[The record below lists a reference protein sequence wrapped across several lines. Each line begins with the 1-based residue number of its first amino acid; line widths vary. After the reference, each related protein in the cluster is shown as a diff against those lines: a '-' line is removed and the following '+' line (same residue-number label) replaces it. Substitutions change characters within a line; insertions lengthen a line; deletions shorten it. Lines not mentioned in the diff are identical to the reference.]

1 MIDKGTGEGRLFDPD
16 LLKRIETLSIIVRR
30 NLAGRNAGK
39 RRSPR
44 KGSSVE
50 FADYRNYTAGDDF
63 RQIDWN
69 AFARF
74 ERLYL
79 KLFMEE
85 QDTTIHSFVDAS
97 ASMAWGDPPKSRLA
111 RQVAG
116 ALAYLGLTSYDS
128 VGLATMG
135 AGLRDYYPPVRG
147 KGEIWRVF
155 AFLES
160 LVDAGETDIN
170 RSLKDFGRYRRGPGI
185 SFVISDL
192 LTPAGYREGLNYLRF
207 LGQEVFVIQVLSPD
221 ELAPEIAGDARL
233 IDVEGGGH
241 QDVSVTPGLIR
252 AYRERLTAY
261 VDEARDFC
269 NRHEMGFLQVSS
281 DEKVDDVITRS
292 LRRAGIVD

>member
-1 MIDKGTGEGRLFDPD
+1 MIDKEAGEGRLFDPD
-16 LLKRIETLSIIVRR
+16 LLKRIETLSIVIRR

-85 QDTTIHSFVDAS
+85 QDTTIHAFVDTS
-97 ASMAWGDPPKSRLA
+97 ASMAWGTPPKSRLA

-128 VGLATMG
+128 VGLAAMG
-135 AGLRDYYPPVRG
+135 DGLRGYYPPVRG

-155 AFLES
+155 EFLEG
-160 LVDAGETDIN
+160 LTDAGETDIN
-170 RSLKDFGRYRRGPGI
+170 RSLKDFGRYRRGPGM

-192 LTPAGYREGLNYLRF
+192 LTPAGYRDGLNYLRF

-252 AYRERLTAY
+252 AYRERLAAY
-261 VDEARDFC
+261 IDEVRDSC
-269 NRHEMGFLQVSS
+269 SRHEMGFLQVSS
-281 DEKVDDVITRS
+281 DEKADEVIARS
-292 LRRAGIVD
+292 LRRAGVVD